1 MRKRSMETYPYEY
14 RYERKKTVEELLLET
29 IINQIRLEPHRYNEI
44 ISGWMDVLLPQ
55 MILTLKRSTPF
66 EKKIFWKILEKSWD
80 IYFPDI
86 PNPLRYERLDTDLI
100 DFYKIIYK
108 RIIEDPQYHER
119 FTERYFHGS
128 IMVRGSEEEKK
139 LKEIISQMLFNAYI
153 EYLRK
158 VKGLI

>member
-1 MRKRSMETYPYEY
+1 MGSMETYPYPEY
-14 RYERKKTVEELLLET
+14 REYRKKTVEELLIET
-29 IINQIRLEPHRYNEI
+29 IINQIRLEPHRYSEI
-44 ISGWMDVLLPQ
+44 ISQWIDLLTPHV
-55 MILTLKRSTPF
+55 ILMLKRSTPF

-119 FTERYFHGS
+119 FTERYFSGA
-128 IMVRGSEEEKK
+128 IVVKTSEEEKK
-139 LKEIISQMLFNAYI
+139 LKEIISQMLFSAYL
-153 EYLRK
+153 EFLRK

>member
-1 MRKRSMETYPYEY
+1 METYPNYPEY
-14 RYERKKTVEELLLET
+14 REYRKKTVEELLIET
-29 IINQIRLEPHRYNEI
+29 IINQIRLEPHRYSEI
-44 ISGWMDVLLPQ
+44 ISQWMDVLTPH
-55 MILTLKRSTPF
+55 MILMIKRSSQF
-66 EKKIFWKILEKSWD
+66 EKKIFWKILESSWD

-86 PNPLRYERLDTDLI
+86 PNPLKFESLDIDLV
-100 DFYKIIYK
+100 DFYRLVRE
-108 RIIEDPQYHER
+108 RIIENPKYHER
-119 FTERYFHGS
+119 FLERYFHGS

>member
-1 MRKRSMETYPYEY
+1 METYPNYPYEY
-14 RYERKKTVEELLLET
+14 RKKTVEELLIET

-44 ISGWMDVLLPQ
+44 IATWIDILTPH
-55 MILTLKRSTPF
+55 MILMLKRSTPF
-66 EKKIFWKILEKSWD
+66 EKKIFWKIIKDSWD

-86 PNPLRYERLDTDLI
+86 PNPLKFESLDIDLI
-100 DFYKIIYK
+100 DFY
-108 RIIEDPQYHER
+108 RIVKERIENPKYHER

-128 IMVRGSEEEKK
+128 ILVKGSEIEKK
-139 LKEIISQMLFNAYI
+139 IKEIISQMLFNAFI